1 MKRKKTKTK
10 KGTTKRNTN
19 IKFLDKNGN
28 VDFSKIS
35 FPSYE
40 QTIEKINSKLGK
52 LPKRPNSLSK
62 GKWTKQA
69 KKVLKERYLF
79 KYQDGDGVI
88 QETPDE
94 MCWRVAW
101 RIASAESLWGKTKK
115 QVNEIAK
122 QFYNILD
129 SRNFLPN
136 SPTLMNAGTGNGMQ
150 YSGCYVLPIED
161 SMEGI
166 FDGIKYQA
174 IIHKSGGGT
183 GFSFSRLR
191 PRGSVV
197 KTSSGV
203 ASGPVSFMKIYD
215 AATNEVKQ
223 GGKRRGANMGILRV
237 DHPDIR
243 EFIACKKDGGI
254 TNFNISVAITDKF
267 MEALK
272 KGDDYELINPK
283 TKQVS
288 GTLNAEDVFSEIVRL
303 AWETGDPGLIFLDR
317 INKGKANPIPKLGPI
332 ESTNPCVT
340 GSTLVSTNKGLVSI
354 KELHG
359 KKMNFKVLVDGR
371 MGDSHFNQVVKVV
384 KTGKKKVFRMITK
397 EGYEVCLTKEHKIK
411 TKRGWIKAENL
422 IENDEIFIANRKGLF
437 GKGASLEE
445 GRILGWLVGDGTMKV
460 AEAVLSFFGSE
471 KQELAP
477 KFALMVADLVDGRQL
492 INRSY
497 PVGVRMIKG
506 RDEARVQ
513 STRLWRYAK
522 ENGISQHDK
531 LKVPRRVLRGC
542 EQAQRGFLQALFTA
556 DGHVA
561 GLPEK
566 GVSVR
571 LTSINLNLLKDI
583 QRLLLNFGIASK
595 IYCDRREEEKR
606 YLPDGK
612 GGYKKYLCSAY
623 HDLVISRSN
632 LITFVKE
639 IGFLAE
645 NKNVKL
651 IEGLKKYTKGPYT
664 EKFLVRFDHLEYEG
678 IEEVYDLKEPIT
690 SSFVANGVVVHNC
703 GEQPLYP
710 YDACNLG
717 SIFLTYFVKEENNK
731 IEVDWERLK
740 EVTSLAVRF
749 LDNVIEVNPYPLEQ
763 IRKTVL
769 STRRIGL
776 GIGGWADM
784 LAKLNI
790 PYDSEEAI
798 KLAEKVMK
806 TIQNEASKETERLAG
821 ERGAFPFWPLSI
833 YKTKNKRRNS
843 TITTIAPTGSI
854 SIIAGS
860 SSGIEPFFAIAFQH
874 IVKDRGLNRELVFVN
889 PIFKKVVKER
899 GIFDENV
906 EKQIAE
912 KGVIRSIDE
921 IPEDIRK
928 VFGTAQEIDYKWHVR
943 MQSVFQKYTENAVSK
958 TINLPKSAT
967 TEDVR
972 NAYLFAW
979 ETGCNGITIF
989 RDGSKDIQVLNL
1001 GTQKK
1006 DEKVEEEAKTWARPL
1021 RVIGSTFK
1029 IKTPVGTAFIT
1040 VNQDERGDPVEVF
1053 INVGRAGSDVQAMA
1067 EALGR
1072 LISKSLKMGSSLS
1085 TKERA
1090 LIIVD
1095 QLKGIGGRRS
1105 VGFGP
1110 NKILSLPDAIAFALS
1125 TYLGVRSNGFNYVS
1139 NGVEKEHKTTNGEA
1153 KKIEQEQT
1161 LDLQPDNKTDVSIEA
1176 NPQKGEIFVSESF
1189 QEINQIGDIC
1199 PSCGIGAFVYQEG
1212 CSKCF
1217 ACGHSEC

>member
-1 MKRKKTKTK
+1 MKNKKTKN
-10 KGTTKRNTN
+10 TKRTRKSNNN
-19 IKFLDKNGN
+19 ISRFLDKNKN
-28 VDFSKIS
+28 IDFEKVS

-40 QTIEKINSKLGK
+40 ESLKKITSKVGK
-52 LPKRPNSLSK
+52 MPQKPEGLQK

-69 KKVLKERYLF
+69 LKVLEERYLYKF
-79 KYQDGDGVI
+79 KDADGI
-88 QETPDE
+88 RQETPDE
-94 MCWRVAW
+94 MCWRVSW
-101 RIASAESLWGKTKK
+101 RIASAESLWGKTKAEI
-115 QVNEIAK
+115 NETAK
-122 QFYNILD
+122 DFYNMLV

-136 SPTLMNAGTGNGMQ
+136 SPTLMNAGTENGMQ

-203 ASGPVSFMKIYD
+203 ASGPVSFMRIYD

-237 DHPDIR
+237 DHPDIE
-243 EFIACKKDGGI
+243 EFINCKKDGGI

-267 MEALK
+267 IEALK

-283 TKQVS
+283 TKEVD
-288 GTLNAEDVFSEIVRL
+288 GTLNAEDIFSKIVKG
-303 AWETGDPGLIFLDR
+303 AWETGDPGLIFIDR

-340 GSTLVSTNKGLVSI
+340 GDTLVSTDKGLFTI
-354 KELHG
+354 KKLYKE
-359 KKMNFKVLVDGR
+359 KVNFKVLIDGR
-371 MGDSHFNQVVKVV
+371 FGDYQYNQASRVV
-384 KTGKKKVFRMITK
+384 KTGTKKVFRMITK
-397 EGYEVCLTKEHKIK
+397 EGYEVRLTKDHKVK
-411 TKRGWIKAENL
+411 TKRGWVKAENL
-422 IENDEIFIANRKGLF
+422 KENDEIFVVNKKGAF
-437 GKGASLEE
+437 GKESSLEE
-445 GRILGWLVGDGTMKV
+445 GQILGWLVGDGTMKA
-460 AEAVLSFFGSE
+460 AEAVLSFFGTE

-477 KFALMVADLVDGRQL
+477 KFASMVTNLVDGKQL
-492 INRSY
+492 MNRSY
-497 PVGVRMIKG
+497 PVGVRIIKG

-513 STRLWRYAK
+513 SVRLWRYAK
-522 ENGISQHDK
+522 ENGIAQHDK
-531 LKVPRRVLRGC
+531 LKVPQKIINGS
-542 EQAQRGFLQALFTA
+542 EDAQRGFLQALFTA

-561 GLPEK
+561 GVPEK

-571 LTSINLNLLKDI
+571 LTSINMALLKDV

-595 IYCDRREEEKR
+595 IYSERRSENLR
-606 YLPDGK
+606 YMPDGR
-612 GGYKKYLCSAY
+612 GGYKEYVCKAY
-623 HDLVISRSN
+623 HDLVISCNN
-632 LITFVKE
+632 LTTFAKE
-639 IGFLAE
+639 IGFLAQH
-645 NKNVKL
+645 KNLKL
-651 IEGLKKYTKGPYT
+651 IKGLKEYVKGPYK
-664 EKFLVRFDHLEYEG
+664 EKFSARFDRLEYDG
-678 IEEVYDLKEPIT
+678 IEDVYDLTEPVT
-690 SSFVANGVVVHNC
+690 SSFVANGIVVHNC

-717 SIFLTYFVKEENNK
+717 SIFLTYFVKEENGK
-731 IEVDWERLK
+731 KQVDWEKLK
-740 EVTSLAVRF
+740 KITRLAVRF
-749 LDNVIEVNPYPLEQ
+749 LDNVIEVNPYPLDQ

-776 GIGGWADM
+776 GVGGWADM

-790 PYDSEEAI
+790 AYDSEKAL
-798 KLAEKVMK
+798 KLAQKVMG
-806 TIQNEASKETERLAG
+806 TIQNEALRQTEELAI
-821 ERGAFPFWPLSI
+821 ERGAFPLWPLSV
-833 YKTKNKRRNS
+833 YRNKKKRRNS

-874 IVKDRGLNRELVFVN
+874 IVKDRSLNRELVFVN
-889 PIFKKVVKER
+889 PIFKKIAKDRGFWNEDVER
-899 GIFDENV
+899 
-906 EKQIAE
+906 QLSE
-912 KGVIRSIDE
+912 KGVIRGIKS

-928 VFGTAQEIDYKWHVR
+928 TFGTAQEIDYKWHVR
-943 MQSVFQKYTENAVSK
+943 MQAIFQKYTENAVSK
-958 TINLPKSAT
+958 TINLPKDAT
-967 TEDVR
+967 IEDVR

-989 RDGSKDIQVLNL
+989 RDGSKDTQVLNL
-1001 GTQKK
+1001 GTKK
-1006 DEKVEEEAKTWARPL
+1006 TKEKQEIKPQTWERPI

-1040 VNQDERGDPVEVF
+1040 VNQDEKGDPVEVF

-1072 LISKSLKMGSSLS
+1072 LISKSLKMGGDIS
-1085 TKERA
+1085 TRERA
-1090 LIIVD
+1090 FVIID

-1110 NKILSLPDAIAFALS
+1110 NKILSLPDAVSFALS
-1125 TYLGVRSNGFNYVS
+1125 SYLGVRVNGFD
-1139 NGVEKEHKTTNGEA
+1139 HALNGESKDKQKLNGES
-1153 KKIEQEQT
+1153 KKEQKKEFVLSDSQKQET
-1161 LDLQPDNKTDVSIEA
+1161 SVTPSLE
-1176 NPQKGEIFVSESF
+1176 KGEIFIA
-1189 QEINQIGDIC
+1189 QDQGEIKAGDIC

-1212 CSKCF
+1212 CSKCY